1 MNAISGCLGIEYLNN
16 NLKGINIFDG
26 SFYSYSFSF
35 SSFSLPISVPSTS
48 KSSTYSGWKSKNYNN
63 VGKWCFWWPY

>member
-1 MNAISGCLGIEYLNN
+1 MIMNAISGCLGIEYLNN

-48 KSSTYSGWKSKNYNN
+48 KSSTYSG
-63 VGKWCFWWPY
+63 